1 MARRLLLICCGLL
14 AISWVLHVEYRLWSL
29 RDLADW
35 STWYNTV
42 TIACQEPSNEKI
54 VERLLGQPAS
64 EESVDR
70 LSYPWVARYVRSP
83 GRISNVY
90 LYSHMSFRNRGLWY
104 AYVFLDA
111 KGDVVGYRVF
121 TASDFF

>member
-1 MARRLLLICCGLL
+1 MTRRLLLLCCGLL
-14 AISWVLHVEYRLWSL
+14 AILWVLCVEYRLWNL
-29 RDLADW
+29 HDLTDW

-42 TIACQEPSNEKI
+42 TIACQERSNEQI
-54 VERLLGQPAS
+54 VERLLGKPIR
-64 EESVDR
+64 EESMDR

-83 GRISNVY
+83 GKISNVY

-111 KGDVVGYRVF
+111 NGDVVGYRVF